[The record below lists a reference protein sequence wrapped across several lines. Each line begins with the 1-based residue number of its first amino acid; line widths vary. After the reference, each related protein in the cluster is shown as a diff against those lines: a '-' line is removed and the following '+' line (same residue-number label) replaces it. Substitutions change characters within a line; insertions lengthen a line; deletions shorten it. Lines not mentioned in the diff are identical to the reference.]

1 MLEIGGDGL
10 STTENCR
17 CPRPTD
23 VAIILPCHLANRDVH
38 LRKEALAIMQSSATV
53 ALRAFVMLACA
64 VGIPVLA
71 MSGASWSEILKKFQ
85 NLRWPAVVEFGFGVD
100 SARGAVE
107 RSASVCAA
115 ESGRRNRHVR
125 RSIASRASPTLARA
139 VADPSPDAAGTAKT
153 SSDVDDIPKRL
164 QQLGATYYV
173 LESWGND
180 QQLYRFYCKMA
191 VAENADYTHCF
202 EATDA
207 DPRQAMQQR
216 AAAGRVLA

>member
-1 MLEIGGDGL
+1 
-10 STTENCR
+10 
-17 CPRPTD
+17 
-23 VAIILPCHLANRDVH
+23 
-38 LRKEALAIMQSSATV
+38 MQSSATV

-71 MSGASWSEILKKFQ
+71 MSGASWSEIVKKFQ
-85 NLRWPAVVEFGFGVD
+85 NLRWPAVVELA
-100 SARGAVE
+100 SASTPASRPLSETPRSVPPSPAVE
-107 RSASVCAA
+107 PQPLQTVPPAL
-115 ESGRRNRHVR
+115 
-125 RSIASRASPTLARA
+125 SIPPA
-139 VADPSPDAAGTAKT
+139 DAARTAKI

-202 EATDA
+202 EATDT
-207 DPRQAMQQR
+207 DPRQAMQ
-216 AAAGRVLA
+216 RVLRQVESWREATANGG